1 MDGHGSIVLTGECEE
16 KGGQESNGNKPS
28 VTLPAEGSLN
38 FVCWSQA
45 PFGLVCNFYLQLN

>member
-1 MDGHGSIVLTGECEE
+1 MDGDCSIVLKGESEE

-28 VTLPAEGSLN
+28 VTLPAEGKLN

-45 PFGLVCNFYLQLN
+45 PFGLVCITFTHN